1 MLLSRQFVLGNC
13 RHEVMRSFSLF
24 SGFLLRRR
32 LQDHILPIFIV
43 MPWEHHR
50 LVHSGL
56 GSSTSWSSRLA
67 SVVELSSCH
76 MLTAY
81 RNFLRVFPFSF
92 MAKPVQFSIQ
102 SILISIQCSPKL
114 FFKITPRFSA
124 FGNVGC
130 PIFLQLCLGKKETFL
145 YLAQN
150 YVHSTQRQKIN
161 ICFTLAHIVR
171 CVKLQKMFKKI
182 GNIVARCAI

>member
-1 MLLSRQFVLGNC
+1 
-13 RHEVMRSFSLF
+13 
-24 SGFLLRRR
+24 
-32 LQDHILPIFIV
+32 

-67 SVVELSSCH
+67 SVVEH

-81 RNFLRVFPFSF
+81 RNFLSFSF
-92 MAKPVQFSIQ
+92 FIHDQTRTIFDSEYFDFHSMQ
-102 SILISIQCSPKL
+102 SQIVFQNNSTL
-114 FFKITPRFSA
+114 

-150 YVHSTQRQKIN
+150 YVHRDRKSIS
-161 ICFTLAHIVR
+161 V
-171 CVKLQKMFKKI
+171 
-182 GNIVARCAI
+182 